1 MELAAEVSLGS
12 CQGRHSLLSFWKD
25 GVWQRMDGGQ
35 GSKLGIR
42 FRGGKAGGQELAEH
56 T

>member
-1 MELAAEVSLGS
+1 MELAAEASPGS
-12 CQGRHSLLSFWKD
+12 CQGRHSPLSFWKD
-25 GVWQRMDGGQ
+25 GVWQWMDGGQ
-35 GSKLGIR
+35 GSKLGLR

>member
-25 GVWQRMDGGQ
+25 GVWQRMDSGQ

-42 FRGGKAGGQELAEH
+42 FRGGKAGGQKLAEH